1 MMKVPPIP
9 TPELASLLR
18 AELLP
23 GEHLLWSASPA
34 PHKQLHAF
42 WIWLFGIP
50 WTAFSLYFQVLVL
63 MSAFETVQS
72 APSGGDRGV
81 GIFFSLLLIPFV
93 AAGFFMLW
101 APFETL
107 RKTVIPELMKAREKE
122 RRLNI
127 WCAASS
133 SAADLM
139 KPLTPALSSSA
150 CRMWRGSRVCCW
162 GKCAR
167 RVSGRPLPRRQA
179 TSVAI
184 GRCVAD
190 CRGTIVVRGAWL
202 SL

>member
-107 RKTVIPELMKAREKE
+107 RK
-122 RRLNI
+122 
-127 WCAASS
+127 
-133 SAADLM
+133 
-139 KPLTPALSSSA
+139 
-150 CRMWRGSRVCCW
+150 
-162 GKCAR
+162 AR
-167 RVSGRPLPRRQA
+167 RTIFGLTDRRMLSVTAGRKLES
-179 TSVAI
+179 TSVMLQQMGPI
-184 GRCVAD
+184 DVQVGSKGYGNVRIQTGTGLDSEGDQTINRFELLGVPDVARLKGLLLGQM
-190 CRGTIVVRGAWL
+190 CPAR
-202 SL
+202 

>member
-93 AAGFFMLW
+93 AAGFVMLW

-107 RKTVIPELMKAREKE
+107 RK
-122 RRLNI
+122 
-127 WCAASS
+127 
-133 SAADLM
+133 
-139 KPLTPALSSSA
+139 
-150 CRMWRGSRVCCW
+150 
-162 GKCAR
+162 AR
-167 RVSGRPLPRRQA
+167 RTIFGLTDRRMLSVTAGRKLES
-179 TSVAI
+179 TSVMLQQMGPI
-184 GRCVAD
+184 DVQVGSKGYGNVRIQTGTGLDSDGDQSINRFELLGVPDVARLKGLLLGQM
-190 CRGTIVVRGAWL
+190 CPAR
-202 SL
+202 

>member
-50 WTAFSLYFQVLVL
+50 WTAFSLYFHVLVL
-63 MSAFETVQS
+63 MSAFEMVQS

-107 RKTVIPELMKAREKE
+107 RKT
-122 RRLNI
+122 RRTI
-127 WCAASS
+127 FG
-133 SAADLM
+133 
-139 KPLTPALSSSA
+139 LTN
-150 CRMWRGSRVCCW
+150 
-162 GKCAR
+162 R
-167 RVSGRPLPRRQA
+167 RVLSVTAGTKLES
-179 TSVAI
+179 TSVMLQQMGPI
-184 GRCVAD
+184 DVQVGSKGYGNVRIQTGTGLDSDGDLTINRFELLGVPDVARLKGLLLGQM
-190 CRGTIVVRGAWL
+190 CPAR
-202 SL
+202 